1 MSFDWSEY
9 FSLAQELVGQPATP
23 AGQEARLRSALSR
36 AYMLPF
42 VRRVI
47 TCAIR
52 KGIHFLLMAQFMFMC
67 ATNSETARTRYAI
80 RLATV

>member
-36 AYMLPF
+36 AY
-42 VRRVI
+42 
-47 TCAIR
+47 
-52 KGIHFLLMAQFMFMC
+52 
-67 ATNSETARTRYAI
+67 YAALTGG
-80 RLATV
+80 RFFK